1 MTKHYYAFTGRLP
14 DDGEDTVY
22 VTRAKMTEL
31 EAETE
36 FKEYMA
42 ETYSGSSVPV
52 GTDPVARVSER
63 VEVMYTLRSETPIT
77 LIP

>member
-1 MTKHYYAFTGRLP
+1 MSKHYYAFTGRLP

-22 VTRAKMTEL
+22 VTTRKL
-31 EAETE
+31 DILSAESE

-42 ETYSGSSVPV
+42 ETYGGSSVPV
-52 GTDPVARVSER
+52 GTDQIAWVSER
-63 VEVMYTLRSETPIT
+63 VEIMYTLQSETPIT